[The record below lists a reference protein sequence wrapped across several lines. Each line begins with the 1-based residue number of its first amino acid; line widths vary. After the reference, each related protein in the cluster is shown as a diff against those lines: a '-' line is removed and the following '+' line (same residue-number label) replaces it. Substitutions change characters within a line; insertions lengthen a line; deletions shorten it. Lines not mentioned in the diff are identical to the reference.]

1 MTDTVRRFRGHK
13 AGEPSAADLLR
24 ECGQKLTDRALWA
37 KFQERFQGLI
47 FLYLLRSLRF
57 RSIQEDA
64 AGVVPDLAQE
74 VYMKLVQQDGQ
85 VLRSFR
91 GDTEFSVMAF
101 LAKIAANVVQDF
113 HRRTTREKRRGLVI
127 PIDAVKT
134 GESGERWVRE
144 APEFDTGALSS
155 ILSWID
161 IERVIEADPD
171 RKNARRNA
179 LIFKLHYVDG
189 FAPAEI
195 ARFPGFDLTPGGV
208 ETVLGRLRKRI
219 QE

>member
-1 MTDTVRRFRGHK
+1 
-13 AGEPSAADLLR
+13 
-24 ECGQKLTDRALWA
+24 
-37 KFQERFQGLI
+37 
-47 FLYLLRSLRF
+47 
-57 RSIQEDA
+57 
-64 AGVVPDLAQE
+64 
-74 VYMKLVQQDGQ
+74 
-85 VLRSFR
+85 
-91 GDTEFSVMAF
+91 MAF
-101 LAKIAANVVQDF
+101 LGRISSSVVQDYQ
-113 HRRTTREKRRGLVI
+113 RQLATEKRRAPII
-127 PIDAVKT
+127 PIESAKL
-134 GESGERWVRE
+134 GELSGFRSARP
-144 APEFDTGALSS
+144 PEFDSNALGS

-161 IERVIEADPD
+161 IERVIDADPD